1 MQKNYMTNI
10 QDFYSLPFFED
21 QHRSLAEKISSW
33 AKTNTISI
41 QDEET
46 SEEECAKSYVKKL
59 GASGFLKFAAP
70 KAYGGMTDKLDVR
83 SLCICRETLGKH
95 SALLDFSFAMQGLG
109 SGPISLFGNKEQ
121 CERYLPFIAKGEKIS
136 AFALSEMGA
145 GSDASQIT
153 TSAKKDGD
161 SFILNGSKS
170 WISNAGFADFYVVF
184 ARTGE
189 APGAKGLSAFIVD
202 SDSKGFSVKERVK
215 ISSPHPVGT
224 IEFNNCKIPAK
235 NLLGNSGDGFKIAM
249 ATLDVFRSTVGAAA
263 LGFAKRALC
272 ESVEY
277 AKKRKVFGETLS
289 EFQMIQDKLAT
300 MATEVDASAMLIY
313 RAAWLKDSGAERIT
327 KEASMA
333 KFYATEAAQRVIDQA
348 VQIFGGLGV
357 TCGSIVERLYR
368 DIRPLRIYEGTSEI
382 QKIVIARQILKD

>member
-1 MQKNYMTNI
+1 MTDIHNL
-10 QDFYSLPFFED
+10 YSLPFFEA
-21 QHRSLAEKISSW
+21 QHISLAEKISEW
-33 AKTNTISI
+33 AQKHTISMEK
-41 QDEET
+41 EET
-46 SEEECAKSYVKKL
+46 SEEESAKAYVKAL
-59 GASGFLKFAAP
+59 GSSGFLKFSVP
-70 KAYGGMTDKLDVR
+70 KAYGGATEKLDVR

-121 CERYLPFIAKGEKIS
+121 CEKYLPSVSKGEKIA
-136 AFALSEMGA
+136 AFALSETGA
-145 GSDASQIT
+145 GSDASQIS
-153 TSAKKDGD
+153 TSAKKEGD
-161 SFILNGSKS
+161 NYILNGSKS

-202 SDSKGFSVKERVK
+202 ANTNGFKVSERVK

-235 NLLGNSGDGFKIAM
+235 NFLGNAGEGFKIAM

-263 LGFAKRALC
+263 LGFARRALL
-272 ESVEY
+272 ESIDY
-277 AKKRKVFGETLS
+277 AKKRKVFGEALS
-289 EFQMIQDKLAT
+289 EFQMIQDKLAN
-300 MATEVDASAMLIY
+300 MATEVDASALLIY
-313 RAAWLKDSGAERIT
+313 RAAWMKDAGAERIT

-333 KFYATEAAQRVIDQA
+333 KYYATEAAQRVIDQA

-357 TCGSIVERLYR
+357 TSGSIVERLYR